1 MLLVDGTDNTGNGL
15 TDIKHF
21 IKNITENLYISENQD
36 RLSVVQFADNT
47 QVSFYLN
54 SHKTK
59 NYNLNAID
67 ILRHK

>member
-1 MLLVDGTDNTGNGL
+1 MFLVDGTDNTGNGL

-47 QVSFYLN
+47 QVNFYLN
-54 SHKTK
+54 SQKTK